1 VVVNWITIASG
12 KRYAIIQYGFGSL
25 EQARPNNQPLTERRV
40 TAIVSSQ
47 GFISAGCACN
57 CIYRQSRP
65 GVEKQLS
72 LAGHRIDQNAL
83 SLALSYGIYLY
94 MAVAKVF
101 MNGRSQAIR
110 LPKQFRV
117 KGDKVFLT
125 KTSNGFTVLERDPW
139 EIFEEGCRELSDH
152 FMADRTQPS
161 LEKRDWSK

>member
-1 VVVNWITIASG
+1 
-12 KRYAIIQYGFGSL
+12 
-25 EQARPNNQPLTERRV
+25 
-40 TAIVSSQ
+40 
-47 GFISAGCACN
+47 
-57 CIYRQSRP
+57 
-65 GVEKQLS
+65 
-72 LAGHRIDQNAL
+72 
-83 SLALSYGIYLY
+83 